1 MIFKS
6 FLLINAPQNKNQV
19 FLKGRFH
26 NVHPPPPPGGGGG
39 FLGGGSFYLKNKLK
53 SEIFNN
59 KKTL

>member
-26 NVHPPPPPGGGGG
+26 NVHPPPFLLGG
-39 FLGGGSFYLKNKLK
+39 FFQGGCSFYLKNKLK